1 MHSLIKKITLTSIAA
16 LTLASVVTVNADAA
30 KHHTKAATKTV
41 KHVNKTTA
49 SYYKVSY
56 AENAA
61 YAKSTGIVTVFNKP
75 GRLAGAKVVASKK
88 TMKELAKSKTPKDIF
103 YVYGMAKTN
112 TGLYY
117 AHIVT
122 LGGKYRG
129 WVYVGKHDISTDLNN
144 IDKNTGIVA
153 TKTLTY
159 TSLPKKT
166 TNVKISAPLWTFP
179 NYSRINS
186 RVIPH
191 KKTTYINDTF
201 TIDGAVK
208 NTLGWTYY
216 HVTDNKKKNIDGW
229 IFAKNVSTTKKST
242 TTTTDTDKNTTPT
255 DPYTLTFNYNGS
267 PVNTVIVSVKSDLT
281 VNGTAKV
288 SADTLAKYIP
298 SGYQITTDANAIN
311 VDGPIVSGGKAI
323 INLAPK
329 NVTRIA
335 IQLKQTGTNNVLTPS
350 TGLNNTLNA
359 IANDLLANKSI
370 LVNQSVNP
378 DTIKAELASKNITT
392 ITQADLGLTGAGS
405 LTYTG
410 VDTAKIDGD
419 NPVITIYFQ

>member
-1 MHSLIKKITLTSIAA
+1 MHSLLKKITLTSIAA
-16 LTLASVVTVNADAA
+16 LTFASIATVNVNAA
-30 KHHTKAATKTV
+30 KHHTKSV
-41 KHVNKTTA
+41 KHITKTTA
-49 SYYKVSY
+49 TYYQVSY
-56 AENAA
+56 ADNAA

-75 GRLAGAKVVASKK
+75 GRLANAKVVATKK
-88 TMKELAKSKTPKDIF
+88 TMKQLAKSKSAKDVF

-129 WVYVGKHDISTDLNN
+129 WIYVGKHDISTDLKN
-144 IDKNTGIVA
+144 IDKNTGITA

-159 TSLPKKT
+159 AKLPKDTK
-166 TNVKISAPLWTFP
+166 NVKISAALWTYP

-191 KKTTYINDTF
+191 KKTTYMKDTF

-216 HVTDNKKKNIDGW
+216 HVTDNKKANIDGW
-229 IFAKNVSTTKKST
+229 IFAKNVSVTKKVTDHS
-242 TTTTDTDKNTTPT
+242 TDTNKNTTPS

-267 PVNTVIVSVKSDLT
+267 PVNTVVVSVKNDLT

-288 SADTLAKYIP
+288 NADTLAKFIP

-311 VDGPIVSGGKAI
+311 TDGPIVNGGKAI

-329 NVTRIA
+329 NVSRIA
-335 IQLKQTGTNNVLTPS
+335 IQLKQTGTNNILTPS
-350 TGLNNTLNA
+350 AALNTTLTN
-359 IANDLLANKSI
+359 IANDLLSQKNVF
-370 LVNQSVNP
+370 VNQPVNA
-378 DTIKAELASKNITT
+378 DALKTELTNKNILN
-392 ITQADLGLTGAGS
+392 ITQSDLGLTGAGS

-410 VDTAKIDGD
+410 VDTSKIDGN
-419 NPVITIYFQ
+419 NPVITLYYQ

>member
-1 MHSLIKKITLTSIAA
+1 MHSLIKKITLTSIAVLA
-16 LTLASVVTVNADAA
+16 LASVATVNADAA
-30 KHHTKAATKTV
+30 KHHTKVATKTAKRV
-41 KHVNKTTA
+41 KKTTA

-75 GRLAGAKVVASKK
+75 GRLSGAKVVASKK
-88 TMKELAKSKTPKDIF
+88 TMKQLAKSTSPKDVF

-144 IDKNTGIVA
+144 IDRNTGIVA

-159 TSLPKKT
+159 ASLPKKN
-166 TNVKISAPLWTFP
+166 TNIKISNSLWTFP
-179 NYSRINS
+179 NYSRINAK
-186 RVIPH
+186 VIPH
-191 KKTTYINDTF
+191 KKTTYIKDTF

-229 IFAKNVSTTKKST
+229 IFSKNISTTMKST
-242 TTTTDTDKNTTPT
+242 TTTNTDKNNTPT

-267 PVNTVIVSVKSDLT
+267 PVNTVIVSVKNDLT

-288 SADTLAKYIP
+288 NADTLAKFIP

-311 VDGPIVSGGKAI
+311 TDGPIVSGGKAI

-335 IQLKQTGTNNVLTPS
+335 IQLKQNGTNNVLTPS
-350 TGLNNTLNA
+350 TSLNNTLTT
-359 IANDLLANKSI
+359 IANDLLANKSVFVDQP
-370 LVNQSVNP
+370 VNADVV
-378 DTIKAELASKNITT
+378 KAELTSKNITT
-392 ITQADLGLTGAGS
+392 ITQSDLGLTGAGS

-410 VDTAKIDGD
+410 VDTTKIDGN